1 MSKIAKMI
9 KEQMIPEGWRVVRL
23 GDVAKIS
30 TGKKNSVDAIEYG
43 AYPLF
48 DRSMNVKRSNN
59 YIFDG
64 AAIIVPGEG
73 KEFTP
78 HYYHGRFDLHQRA
91 YAIYEIKDADSI
103 FIYYYLWRANRKYFE
118 SVAVGSTVPSLR
130 LNHFE
135 NFPLHLPP
143 LHEQKAIAEVLSNLD
158 DHIDILGQIIEK
170 KRMIRQGMMQ
180 QLLTRKVR
188 LPGFSGEWSLKK
200 IKDIGILYSGLI
212 GKTKSDFGSGSYY
225 ITFLNVIENTVINH
239 DKLGQVIV
247 KLNENQ
253 NIVQKE
259 DLIFNASSETPNE
272 IGMCAAVINI
282 PKENVYL
289 NSFCFGFRPRDN
301 TKSDSLYLAYYFR
314 SGEGR
319 KLLKF
324 LSQGSTR
331 YNLSKK
337 AFLDISVALPPIAE
351 QTAIA
356 TVLSD
361 IDAEIAA
368 LEAKKANAMQIK
380 QGAMQ
385 QLLTGKIRLTVDT
398 AQKIAPPSHNKHFNE
413 AVIMGVLAAQFG
425 TKDYPLG
432 NFRRT
437 KLMYLFHRHTDNQIS
452 QFDKEAAGP
461 FSRTVEYRGAKKI
474 AIQKNYVQEHKKKTT
489 GVIKGS
495 EVNEAF
501 RYFHQWYGDKSLA
514 WLERFRY
521 CTNDQLELLTTVDM
535 TVIELRQK
543 GQAISVA
550 AVKKYIAS
558 IPKWREKLAR
568 DVFSD
573 QKIANIIKELKTF
586 FV

>member
-1 MSKIAKMI
+1 MAKKQTIDLPPPQNKILQKILRQQIPNKTVWAFGSRVEWKASETSDLDLVAHKCSGAEIAELKEALEESALLCSVDVLNWEDIPDSFRVNI
-9 KEQMIPEGWRVVRL
+9 KKHYVVVQQSIVHEGWRKVKL
-23 GDVAKIS
+23 GGIAEIV
-30 TGKKNSVDAIEYG
+30 TGKTPPTARKELYG
-43 AYPLF
+43 YRYPFITPSDIKDSSRFCKPARYL
-48 DRSMNVKRSNN
+48 SE
-59 YIFDG
+59 
-64 AAIIVPGEG
+64 AG
-73 KEFTP
+73 KEYQLSIMNPPNSICYTCIASIGKICLTTEDSFTNQQINVVKP
-78 HYYHGRFDLHQRA
+78 NPT
-91 YAIYEIKDADSI
+91 IADTLFI
-103 FIYYYLWRANRKYFE
+103 FYYLKYITPKIKSIAGGSIAGIVNK
-118 SVAVGSTVPSLR
+118 SVFSNIDLYI
-130 LNHFE
+130 
-135 NFPLHLPP
+135 PP
-143 LHEQKAIAEVLSNLD
+143 LPEQKAIAEVLSNLD
-158 DHIDILGQIIEK
+158 DHIYILGQVIEK

-351 QTAIA
+351 QAAIA
-356 TVLSD
+356 AVLSD

-368 LEAKKANAMQIK
+368 LEAKKAKAMQIK

-385 QLLTGKIRLTVDT
+385 QLLTGKIRLTADT
-398 AQKIAPPSHNKHFNE
+398 AQKIA
-413 AVIMGVLAAQFG
+413 
-425 TKDYPLG
+425 D
-432 NFRRT
+432 
-437 KLMYLFHRHTDNQIS
+437 
-452 QFDKEAAGP
+452 
-461 FSRTVEYRGAKKI
+461 
-474 AIQKNYVQEHKKKTT
+474 
-489 GVIKGS
+489 
-495 EVNEAF
+495 
-501 RYFHQWYGDKSLA
+501 
-514 WLERFRY
+514 
-521 CTNDQLELLTTVDM
+521 
-535 TVIELRQK
+535 
-543 GQAISVA
+543 
-550 AVKKYIAS
+550 
-558 IPKWREKLAR
+558 
-568 DVFSD
+568 
-573 QKIANIIKELKTF
+573 II
-586 FV
+586 